1 MQLINYATA
10 YACMLSAAALYIR
23 IVLTS
28 ETTIRSGEFR
38 FKHGDASVYYIM
50 WCIDNR
56 LYRDEK
62 LTPCSVFIINV
73 KRGMYGENKEYGI
86 FMRIADP
93 FIVLVIR
100 D

>member
-1 MQLINYATA
+1 MQLINYTTA
-10 YACMLSAAALYIR
+10 YACMLCAAVYIR

-28 ETTIRSGEFR
+28 ETTILSGEFR

-50 WCIDNR
+50 WCGV
-56 LYRDEK
+56 YRDEK
-62 LTPCSVFIINV
+62 LPPSSLFIINV
-73 KRGMYGENKEYGI
+73 KRGIYGENKEYGI